1 MSIVYALW
9 SVIINL
15 DLIVIALLVLGTLRR
30 WCNQTCSLQKPV
42 TGIAAILLVF
52 MLGDFPFS
60 GRYIL
65 RHLEAR
71 FPTIEVPHN
80 THGMVITGGSLC
92 LFETEVKGSAVYHKT
107 AGRLFDAL
115 KVAHA
120 HPHMEIVFAGSKLES
135 DEFLKL
141 ATSLGVLPH
150 RIKVVSDERLHSLE
164 DAAAEA
170 SKLIG
175 DTEQKKW
182 ILVTSAY
189 LMPRTLNIFQSNRC
203 NLTPFPVDYHTI
215 GHPHDKKSASF
226 LTRLAM
232 SFQDRL
238 GLIAW
243 NIAWREIAGLCNL
256 RLSGKTKTLFPTVDA
271 AKT

>member
-1 MSIVYALW
+1 M
-9 SVIINL
+9 IINL
-15 DLIVIALLVLGTLRR
+15 DLIVIALLVFGTFRR
-30 WCNQTCSLQKPV
+30 WCNKTCSLQKPV
-42 TGIAAILLVF
+42 MGITAILLVF

-71 FPTIEVPHN
+71 FPAIEIPHN

-115 KVAHA
+115 KVAHT
-120 HPHMEIVFAGSKLES
+120 HPHLEIVFAGSKLES

-141 ATSLGVLPH
+141 ATSLGVSH
-150 RIKVVSDERLHSLE
+150 NRIKLVSDERLNSLE
-164 DAAAEA
+164 DVAAEA
-170 SKLIG
+170 HKLIG
-175 DTEQKKW
+175 DTTHKKW
-182 ILVTSAY
+182 VLITSAY
-189 LMPRTLNIFQSNRC
+189 LMPRTLNIFQSNNC
-203 NLTPFPVDYHTI
+203 DLIPFPVDYHTI
-215 GHPHDKKSASF
+215 GHIHDKKSTSF
-226 LTRLAM
+226 LTRLTM

-256 RLSGKTKTLFPTVDA
+256 RLSGKTKTLFPKFDA